1 MLLNLRAK
9 ITAVAAL
16 LLIAGQSA
24 TPQELYCNVQV
35 SAQKIQGS
43 NREIF
48 QSMQRDIYE
57 FMNSMVWTDNVFS
70 FSERIECNLLINL
83 DEQLSADEFRGTIQV
98 QLSRPVFNT
107 TYETT
112 VLNFVDNNFQF
123 RYVEFQPLEFNPN
136 SHTSNLVSVL
146 AYYAYLL
153 IGMDFDTFSQEGGTP
168 YFQVAEKIVTN
179 AQSAPEPGWKP
190 YDGSRNRNRYWLVKN
205 ILNKEYAGVRQF
217 EYLYHI
223 RGLDRME
230 SDMTQAR
237 TEIYESL
244 RRLQE
249 VYRRRPDPFM
259 YYMTVMLEAKA
270 NEMVNIFTP
279 GFPEEKNRVVQ
290 ILTEIDPANETKY
303 KQILSSS
310 G

>member
-1 MLLNLRAK
+1 MRKLSGTRLFMAAVLVVLATG
-9 ITAVAAL
+9 TAGA
-16 LLIAGQSA
+16 
-24 TPQELYCNVQV
+24 QELYCNVQV

-107 TYETT
+107 TYEST
-112 VLNFVDNNFQF
+112 VLNFVDNNLQF

-146 AYYAYLL
+146 AYYAYML
-153 IGMDFDTFSQEGGTP
+153 IGMDFDTYSQGGGTP

-179 AQSAPEPGWKP
+179 AQNAPEQGWKP

-205 ILNKEYAGVRQF
+205 ILDTEYSGVRQF
-217 EYLYHI
+217 IYLYHL
-223 RGLDRME
+223 RGLDKME

-259 YYMTVMLEAKA
+259 YYMTVIIDAKA
-270 NEMVNIFTP
+270 DEIVNIFSQ

-290 ILTEIDPANETKY
+290 ILNEIDPANETKY
-303 KQILSSS
+303 QKILAST
-310 G
+310 

>member
-1 MLLNLRAK
+1 MSHK
-9 ITAVAAL
+9 IRVILAAVTAL
-16 LLIAGQSA
+16 LLIGAAPA
-24 TPQELYCNVQV
+24 TAQELYCNVQV

-43 NREIF
+43 NREVF

-57 FMNSMVWTDNVFS
+57 FMNSMVWTDNIFN
-70 FSERIECNLLINL
+70 FSERIDCNLLINL
-83 DEQLSADEFRGTIQV
+83 DEQMSADEFRGTIQI
-98 QLSRPVFNT
+98 QLSRPVYNT
-107 TYETT
+107 TYKTT
-112 VLNFVDNNFQF
+112 VLNFIDNNFQF

-136 SHTSNLVSVL
+136 SFTGNLVSVL
-146 AYYAYLL
+146 AYYAYLI
-153 IGMDFDTFSQEGGTP
+153 IGMDFDTYSPEGGTP

-179 AQSAPEPGWKP
+179 AQTTPEPGWKP
-190 YDGSRNRNRYWLVKN
+190 YDGSRNRNRYWLIKN
-205 ILNKEYAGVRQF
+205 ILDKEYSGVRQF

-223 RGLDRME
+223 KGLDRME

-249 VYRRRPDPFM
+249 VYRSRPDPFM
-259 YYMTVMLEAKA
+259 YYMTVIIEAKVS
-270 NEMVNIFTP
+270 EIVNIFTP

-290 ILTEIDPANETKY
+290 ILTEIDPANESKY

-310 G
+310 V

>member
-1 MLLNLRAK
+1 MNQPVKIRLL
-9 ITAVAAL
+9 VAAL
-16 LLIAGQSA
+16 LMVLA
-24 TPQELYCNVQV
+24 TGNAASQELYCNVQV

-43 NREIF
+43 NREVF
-48 QSMQRDIYE
+48 QNMQRDIYE
-57 FMNSMVWTDNVFS
+57 FMNSMVWTDNIFS

-98 QLSRPVFNT
+98 QLSRPVYNT
-107 TYETT
+107 TYEST

-153 IGMDFDTFSQEGGTP
+153 IGMDFDTYTQGGGTP

-179 AQSAPEPGWKP
+179 AQNAPEQGWKP

-205 ILNKEYAGVRQF
+205 ILYSEYAGVRQF
-217 EYLYHI
+217 LYLYHL

-259 YYMTVMLEAKA
+259 YYMTVVLDAKA
-270 NEMVNIFTP
+270 DEIVNIFSQ

-290 ILTEIDPANETKY
+290 ILTEIDPANENKY
-303 KQILSSS
+303 QKILTSNS
-310 G
+310 

>member
-1 MLLNLRAK
+1 MNQPVKIRLL
-9 ITAVAAL
+9 VAAL
-16 LLIAGQSA
+16 LMVLA
-24 TPQELYCNVQV
+24 TGNAASQELYCNVQV

-43 NREIF
+43 NREVF
-48 QSMQRDIYE
+48 QNMQRDIYE
-57 FMNSMVWTDNVFS
+57 FMNSMVWTDNIFS

-98 QLSRPVFNT
+98 QLSRPVYNT
-107 TYETT
+107 TYEST

-153 IGMDFDTFSQEGGTP
+153 IGMDFDTYTQGGGTP

-179 AQSAPEPGWKP
+179 AQNAPEQGWKP

-205 ILNKEYAGVRQF
+205 ILDSEYAGVRQF
-217 EYLYHI
+217 LYLYHL

-259 YYMTVMLEAKA
+259 YYMTVVLDAKA
-270 NEMVNIFTP
+270 DEIVNIFSQ

-290 ILTEIDPANETKY
+290 ILTEIDPANENKY
-303 KQILSSS
+303 QKILTSNS
-310 G
+310 